1 MNEKET
7 VDRLNKEGTDLT
19 LVKDKFSAYDAE
31 DENYI
36 VEIKNRRDYYSE
48 KLIEAFK
55 LFKNFQLSQILNK
68 SFLYVVTDSK
78 GLYIYNVSKDIDKIL
93 SKPIRPIKCP
103 KTTDFKNKEKI
114 IKYSYTL
121 SEDIATKLEL

>member
-7 VDRLNKEGTDLT
+7 IDRLNKEGTKLT
-19 LVKDKFSAYDAE
+19 LVKGKFNPYDAE

-48 KLIEAFK
+48 KLIEALK
-55 LFKNFQLSQILNK
+55 MFKNFQLSQIKEK

-78 GLYIYNVSKDIDKIL
+78 GLYIYNISKDIDKIL
-93 SKPIRPIKCP
+93 SSQIKAIKCP
-103 KTTDFKNKEKI
+103 KTTDFNKKEKI

>member
-7 VDRLNKEGTDLT
+7 VDRLNKEGTNLT
-19 LVKDKFSAYDAE
+19 LVKDKFSVYDAE
-31 DENYI
+31 DDNYI
-36 VEIKNRRDYYSE
+36 VEIKNRREYYSE

-55 LFKNFQLSQILNK
+55 LFKNFQLSQKLDK

-78 GLYIYNVSKDIDKIL
+78 GLYIYNISKDIDKIL
-93 SKPIRPIKCP
+93 SKPIKAIKCP

>member
-7 VDRLNKEGTDLT
+7 VDRLNKEGTNLT
-19 LVKDKFSAYDAE
+19 LVKGKFNSYDAE
-31 DENYI
+31 DNNYI
-36 VEIKNRRDYYSE
+36 VEIKNRREYYSE

-55 LFKNFQLSQILNK
+55 LFKNFQMSQILNK

-78 GLYIYNVSKDIDKIL
+78 GLYIYNISKDIDKIL
-93 SKPIRPIKCP
+93 SKPIKAIKCP
-103 KTTDFKNKEKI
+103 KSTDFKNKEKI

-121 SEDIATKLEL
+121 NEDIATKLEL